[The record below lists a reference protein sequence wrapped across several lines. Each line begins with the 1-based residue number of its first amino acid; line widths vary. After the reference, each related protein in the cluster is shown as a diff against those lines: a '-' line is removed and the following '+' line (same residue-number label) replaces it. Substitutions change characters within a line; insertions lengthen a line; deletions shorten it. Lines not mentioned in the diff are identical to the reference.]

1 MSSSKYAI
9 FTDLHLG
16 VHQNSSTWH
25 SIALKWAD
33 WFVGEL
39 EEKGIKDIL
48 FLGDF
53 FHSRSEISV
62 NTIHASS
69 ELLTR
74 FTGFNL
80 HMVVGNHDSYYK
92 QKSDIHSLSILSGYP
107 NVKIYDRTST
117 IIIADKKVTFCP
129 WGFEYSDIKKSDI
142 IFGHFEIE
150 SFKMNAHKLCEVGV
164 KPKELLNKSNLIFS
178 GHFHLNEER
187 EYDNGKIIY
196 VGSPFQLDFGERE
209 SKKGYYILDF
219 NDLSYTF
226 YKNEVTPIHKRLLVS
241 EILDGDDI
249 NEDIREVISN
259 NFVKLVV
266 DKQIDQKILDKI
278 IHNCSSLSPLS
289 LLVDPLI
296 NFEVTNELK
305 DSDLSGI
312 DISKAIVEFVNLLD
326 IKEKEDVIKHTL
338 FLYNQVKHE

>member
-1 MSSSKYAI
+1 MSDSRFAI

-25 SIALKWAD
+25 NIALKWAD
-33 WFVGEL
+33 WFVEEL
-39 EEKGIKDIL
+39 KSKSIKNIL

-69 ELLTR
+69 EFLNR
-74 FTGFNL
+74 FKDFNL
-80 HMVVGNHDSYYK
+80 FMVVGNHDSYYK
-92 QKSDIHSLSILSGYP
+92 QKSDIHSLSILTGYP
-107 NVKIYDRTST
+107 NITIYDKTITTS
-117 IIIADKKVTFCP
+117 ICDKKVTFCP
-129 WGFEYSDIKKSDI
+129 WGFSYDDIEKSDI

-164 KPKELLNKSNLIFS
+164 KPKQLLKKADIIFS

-187 EYDNGKIIY
+187 EYDEGKIVY
-196 VGSPFQLDFGERE
+196 VGSPFQLDFGERD
-209 SKKGYYILDF
+209 SRKGYYIIDF
-219 NDLSYTF
+219 NNLSYNF
-226 YKNEVTPIHKRLLVS
+226 YNNEVTPTHHRLLLS
-241 EILDGDDI
+241 EII
-249 NEDIREVISN
+249 NDEDIDEGVKEIIKN
-259 NFVKLVV
+259 NFIKLVI
-266 DKQIDQKILDKI
+266 DKPIDQKIIDKI
-278 IHNCSSLSPLS
+278 IHNCSICSPLS
-289 LLVDPLI
+289 MVVDPLI
-296 NFEVTNELK
+296 NYEITNDLK

-326 IKEKEDVIKHTL
+326 IKEKEEVTKHTL